1 MSKTFKIPANPSQEG
16 GGLHS
21 AQHQTVSIISPS
33 PPAAE
38 ENLQTHQSCPS
49 HSIPSFTENSC
60 GPVKQTVHNSAV
72 QLHLVTLRIIHE
84 KQQTAQAIRD
94 SLTHTGRNLCG
105 CGLQGDY
112 HRNPTL
118 ASVQQHFSMQVI
130 TCALF
135 TLVTLPISTASEAD
149 SCPAVC
155 ECSEWKTLT
164 ISCFD
169 IDILPRF
176 PASTETL

>member
-49 HSIPSFTENSC
+49 YSIPNFTENSC

-94 SLTHTGRNLCG
+94 KLVDFFVAVDFRGTTIE
-105 CGLQGDY
+105 
-112 HRNPTL
+112 T
-118 ASVQQHFSMQVI
+118 QH
-130 TCALF
+130 
-135 TLVTLPISTASEAD
+135 LPVCSSTSA
-149 SCPAVC
+149 C
-155 ECSEWKTLT
+155 
-164 ISCFD
+164 
-169 IDILPRF
+169 R
-176 PASTETL
+176 

>member
-49 HSIPSFTENSC
+49 YSIPSFTENSC

-94 SLTHTGRNLCG
+94 SLTQTGRNLCG
-105 CGLQGDY
+105 CGLQGTTIET
-112 HRNPTL
+112 H
-118 ASVQQHFSMQVI
+118 H
-130 TCALF
+130 
-135 TLVTLPISTASEAD
+135 LPVCSSTSA
-149 SCPAVC
+149 C
-155 ECSEWKTLT
+155 
-164 ISCFD
+164 
-169 IDILPRF
+169 R
-176 PASTETL
+176 